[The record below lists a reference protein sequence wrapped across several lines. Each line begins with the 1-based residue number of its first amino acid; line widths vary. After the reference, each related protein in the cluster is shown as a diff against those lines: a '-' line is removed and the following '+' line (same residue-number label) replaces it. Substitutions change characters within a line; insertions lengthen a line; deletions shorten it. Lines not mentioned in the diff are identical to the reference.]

1 MKLGKALSVLSWL
14 FYLAL
19 VMAVISGAWRT
30 GHLALGALV
39 LTMMAVSFLLTECG
53 LRWASHVVERR
64 AEGTDAE
71 G

>member
-30 GHLALGALV
+30 GHLATGAML
-39 LTMMAVSFLLTECG
+39 LTVVAVPFLLTELG
-53 LRWASHVVERR
+53 LRWASHVIERR

>member
-30 GHLALGALV
+30 GHLATGAIL
-39 LTMMAVSFLLTECG
+39 LTMMAGPFLLTELG
-53 LRWASHVVERR
+53 LRWASHVIERR
-64 AEGTDAE
+64 TKEAEAEG
-71 G
+71 

>member
-30 GHLALGALV
+30 GHLATGAIL
-39 LTMMAVSFLLTECG
+39 LTMMAVPFLLTELG
-53 LRWASHVVERR
+53 LRWASHVIERR
-64 AEGTDAE
+64 TKEAEAEG
-71 G
+71 